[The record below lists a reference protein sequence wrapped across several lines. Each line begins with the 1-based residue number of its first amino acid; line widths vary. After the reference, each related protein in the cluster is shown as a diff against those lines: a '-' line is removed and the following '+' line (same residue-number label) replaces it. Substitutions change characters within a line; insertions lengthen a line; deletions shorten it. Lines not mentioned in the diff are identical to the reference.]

1 MGQERAQKIPEN
13 YFIVEAIAED
23 SNAHW
28 LTKRDE
34 YVNGV
39 LQAVKKEVDDK
50 IRTEVP
56 KVIAAIR
63 PKATGVASF

>member
-1 MGQERAQKIPEN
+1 MGQERAQKIPEH
-13 YFIVEAIAED
+13 YFTVEAIAED

-39 LQAVKKEVDDK
+39 LQAAKKEVNDN

-56 KVIAAIR
+56 KVIAAIQ
-63 PKATGVASF
+63 PNASEVAA